1 MGACT
6 QRGRQAGVLGQVH
19 ANWSAARA
27 AGPAPGPCTR
37 ERTRAVSRAG
47 HRDEQVGAVVNRLAG
62 LAHLREGRQGQ
73 GRGAGRVTQV
83 QGCGRAGQCEQPSMG
98 PSRRPSRQAA
108 SRRPQRVTAQQAGR
122 PGRQAHHVVQPQVQ
136 LVQRQ
141 VLLRLAGRLARGVL
155 RGAARSRHGTR
166 VRPAARG
173 AAARRLA
180 CWPRRTKHAS
190 RGLARQQQ
198 RRTTRHSRHARAH
211 PPGRPRCSPAR
222 WRQRRGCQ
230 SPGPAPPARS
240 TACCPCAPPAGC

>member
-1 MGACT
+1 MGACP

-19 ANWSAARA
+19 ANWSPARA
-27 AGPAPGPCTR
+27 AGPAPGPCMR

-47 HRDEQVGAVVNRLAG
+47 HRDEQVGAIVNRLAG

-98 PSRRPSRQAA
+98 PAGGPAGGQQAPTASDRPAGRQA
-108 SRRPQRVTAQQAGR
+108 
-122 PGRQAHHVVQPQVQ
+122 RQAHHVVQPQVQ

-166 VRPAARG
+166 VRHAARG

-180 CWPRRTKHAS
+180 CWPRRMKHTSREGAS
-190 RGLARQQQ
+190 TPAAEAHDAPQP
-198 RRTTRHSRHARAH
+198 ARAR
-211 PPGRPRCSPAR
+211 PPTWSA
-222 WRQRRGCQ
+222 
-230 SPGPAPPARS
+230 SL
-240 TACCPCAPPAGC
+240 